1 MFRFQN
7 LTIRRKLQMLVI
19 FAIASLAITLTI
31 ADVLLYRYGISGPT
45 YKFVIDRKELVS
57 ELVPPSIYVVDSYVV
72 LQELETETDKTV
84 IELGR
89 QKFRELA
96 KVYEEKRIFYLNN
109 VINDQQTKRLVE
121 NDLHEPALRYFK
133 IANEEYF
140 PLLGGNNPADKANV
154 SKILKEKIAPSF
166 REHKKAVDQ
175 AVERVRE
182 VTQNQERTA
191 TSSSDFW
198 QVFLLVLTV
207 VSVLTMFLIGWSIIS
222 GIHESTDQLLQ
233 RVQEMAQ
240 GASDLTARI
249 PVKGNDELSQLAMGI
264 NAMIA
269 KIQTVVS
276 KVRESSVQLL
286 STASEINATAKQQEA
301 TMHHLGSSTA
311 QIAAAVREISATST
325 DLVGTMSEVSD
336 KANHT
341 SSLAQSGRSRLAGM
355 EMTMQQLV
363 ESTAA
368 ISSKLTTIREKADN
382 INLVVTTITKV
393 ADQTNLLSINAAIE
407 AEKAGEYGRG
417 FLVVAREIRRLAD
430 QTAVATLDIENM
442 VRHMHDAVSAGVMQ
456 MDQFTDEVKTGVNR
470 VAEINGQTGQIIE
483 EVRGLNDRFRLVN
496 EGMKNQS
503 IGAQQINDAMVN
515 VSSGTKETSASLQ
528 EFQRATALLRTAVE
542 TLNQEIARFTV

>member
-1 MFRFQN
+1 MNPFRE
-7 LTIRRKLQMLVI
+7 LTIRRKLQFLVL
-19 FAIASLAITLTI
+19 FAIGSLAVTLAI
-31 ADVLLYRYGISGPT
+31 ADVLLHRYGVNGAV
-45 YKFVIDRKELVS
+45 YKYIVDRKDLLAEVL
-57 ELVPPSIYVVDSYVV
+57 PPSMYILEPYIL
-72 LQELETETDKTV
+72 LQELETETNKPVIDAKRAKFKEMIHNYEDK
-84 IELGR
+84 R
-89 QKFRELA
+89 S
-96 KVYEEKRIFYLNN
+96 YYLKN
-109 VINDQQTKRLVE
+109 VIVDEQLKRLVE
-121 NDLHEPALRYFK
+121 KDMHDPVMKFQSVALD
-133 IANEEYF
+133 EYF
-140 PLLGGNNPADKANV
+140 PQLGGAAQDKTTA
-154 SKILKEKIAPSF
+154 SKVMREKLTPLFQEHSKACLSAIEQLKELNS
-166 REHKKAVDQ
+166 
-175 AVERVRE
+175 
-182 VTQNQERTA
+182 TA
-191 TSSSDFW
+191 ESRSMASSDFW
-198 QVFLLVLTV
+198 QIFLLVLSV
-207 VSVLTMFLIGWSIIS
+207 VSVITMFLIGWSTIN
-222 GIHESTDQLLQ
+222 GIQESTDVLLK
-233 RVQEMAQ
+233 RVQEMA
-240 GASDLTARI
+240 GGSSDLTARI
-249 PVKGNDELSQLAMGI
+249 EVKRHDEMGQLATGI

-269 KIQTVVS
+269 KIQAVVS

-286 STASEINATAKQQEA
+286 STAAEINATARQQEA
-301 TMHHLGSSTA
+301 TMQQLGSSTT
-311 QIAAAVREISATST
+311 QIAAAVREISATSS
-325 DLVGTMSEVSD
+325 DLVGTMGEVSD

-341 SSLAQSGRSRLAGM
+341 SEIALSGRSRLGGM
-355 EMTMQQLV
+355 ENTMQQLV

-456 MDQFTDEVKTGVNR
+456 MDQFSDEVKTGVSR

-503 IGAQQINDAMVN
+503 IGAQQINDAMVS

-528 EFQRATALLRTAVE
+528 EFQKATSHLRSAVE

>member
-1 MFRFQN
+1 MNPFRE
-7 LTIRRKLQMLVI
+7 LTIRRKLQFLVL
-19 FAIASLAITLTI
+19 FAIGSLAVTLAI
-31 ADVLLYRYGISGPT
+31 ADVLLHRYGVNGAV
-45 YKFVIDRKELVS
+45 YKYIVDRKDLLAEVL
-57 ELVPPSIYVVDSYVV
+57 PPSMYILEPYIL
-72 LQELETETDKTV
+72 LQELETETNKPVIDAKRAKFKEMIHNYEDK
-84 IELGR
+84 R
-89 QKFRELA
+89 S
-96 KVYEEKRIFYLNN
+96 YYLKN
-109 VINDQQTKRLVE
+109 VIVDEQVKRLVE
-121 NDLHEPALRYFK
+121 KDMHDPVMKFQSVALD
-133 IANEEYF
+133 EYF
-140 PLLGGNNPADKANV
+140 PQLGGAAQDKTTA
-154 SKILKEKIAPSF
+154 SKVMREKLTPLFQEHSKACLSAIEQLKELNS
-166 REHKKAVDQ
+166 
-175 AVERVRE
+175 
-182 VTQNQERTA
+182 TA
-191 TSSSDFW
+191 ESRSMASSDFW
-198 QVFLLVLTV
+198 QIFLLVLSV
-207 VSVLTMFLIGWSIIS
+207 VSVITMFLIGWSTIN
-222 GIHESTDQLLQ
+222 GIQESTDVLLK
-233 RVQEMAQ
+233 RVQEMA
-240 GASDLTARI
+240 GGSSDLTARI
-249 PVKGNDELSQLAMGI
+249 EVKRHDEMGQLATGI

-269 KIQTVVS
+269 KIQAVVS

-286 STASEINATAKQQEA
+286 STAAEINATARQQEA
-301 TMHHLGSSTA
+301 TMQQLGSSTT
-311 QIAAAVREISATST
+311 QIAAAVREISATSS
-325 DLVGTMSEVSD
+325 DLVGTMGEVSD

-341 SSLAQSGRSRLAGM
+341 SEIALSGRSRLGGM
-355 EMTMQQLV
+355 ENTMQQLV

-456 MDQFTDEVKTGVNR
+456 MDQFSDEVKTGVSR

-503 IGAQQINDAMVN
+503 IGAQQINDAMVS

-528 EFQRATALLRTAVE
+528 EFQKATSHLRSAVE

>member
-1 MFRFQN
+1 MISFRN
-7 LTIRRKLQMLVI
+7 LTIRRKLQFLVV
-19 FAIASLAITLTI
+19 FAIASLTVTLAI
-31 ADVLLYRYGISGPT
+31 ADVLLHRFGVNGPL
-45 YKFVIDRKELVS
+45 YKYVVDRKELLT
-57 ELVPPSIYVVDSYVV
+57 ELLPPSIYVSESYMI
-72 LQELETETDKTV
+72 LQEMETETDKAA
-84 IELGR
+84 IESGR
-89 QKFRELA
+89 VKFRDGIRLHDERRD
-96 KVYEEKRIFYLNN
+96 YYLKN
-109 VINDQQTKRLVE
+109 VIVDDQLKKLLER
-121 NDLHEPALRYFK
+121 DMHEPLVRFSAIALQ
-133 IANEEYF
+133 EYF
-140 PLLGGNNPADKANV
+140 PLLGGTP
-154 SKILKEKIAPSF
+154 
-166 REHKKAVDQ
+166 
-175 AVERVRE
+175 
-182 VTQNQERTA
+182 QERTA
-191 TSSSDFW
+191 ASKILREKLAPLFKEHAKAVLAAGERLRELTNTAEQKAAATGEFW
-198 QVFLLVLTV
+198 QIFLLVLTA
-207 VSVLTMFLIGWSIIS
+207 VSIISMFLVGWSTIS
-222 GIHESTDQLLQ
+222 GIHESTDVLLK
-233 RVQEMAQ
+233 RVNEMAG

-249 PVKGNDELSQLAMGI
+249 EVKGGDEMGQLASGI

-269 KIQTVVS
+269 KIQTVVA
-276 KVRESSVQLL
+276 KVREASVQLL
-286 STASEINATAKQQEA
+286 STASEINATARQQES
-301 TMHHLGSSTA
+301 TMQHLGSSTT
-311 QIAAAVREISATST
+311 QIAAAVREISATSN

-341 SSLAQSGRSRLAGM
+341 SALALSGRSRLAGM

-363 ESTAA
+363 ESTSA

-456 MDQFTDEVKTGVNR
+456 MDQFSDEVKTGVNR

-503 IGAQQINDAMVN
+503 IGAQQINDAMVS

-528 EFQRATALLRTAVE
+528 EFQKATAHLRSAVE
-542 TLNQEIARFTV
+542 NLNHEIARFTV